1 MLDIGEPL
9 HAFDY
14 DVLVA
19 RAKGKPVH
27 IITRTAK
34 PGEKL
39 TTLDGVERILDT
51 STVLVCDAVGP
62 LSIAGIMGGA
72 ESEVYDASREILDA
86 KGPEPRGRLWR
97 QHGSGGPGWQHP

>member
-1 MLDIGEPL
+1 MPQLLPCWNLGEPL

-34 PGEKL
+34 
-39 TTLDGVERILDT
+39 T
-51 STVLVCDAVGP
+51 
-62 LSIAGIMGGA
+62 
-72 ESEVYDASREILDA
+72 
-86 KGPEPRGRLWR
+86 WR
-97 QHGSGGPGWQHP
+97 KAHHPGWR